1 MQKQIHINA
10 YTKQDGTQVREH
22 FRNIDTNDYRTPPIV
37 PENPGGPVID
47 EQNHNIFEKLFPN
60 IFNPTMNMNSAPVL
74 QGGVSVDVGF
84 PTGGI
89 GDVLGSIGGVLGAVI
104 GVGIE
109 LAPIAIQ
116 IYQAMNSGNGQA
128 VEYLKP
134 QFDTKI
140 KQLDTQV
147 AHMKTNIDNNVA
159 KLVNAKN
166 QAEYS
171 KIYEPLQID
180 WQEYQQ
186 IKNIVNRIK
195 VHANNGDFQSVA
207 EELGNFVSENPSGRV
222 VINNPIMQ
230 NVIANLRQNSSQI
243 LNAGNIDD
251 FWKNSAQSLIPKYN
265 NIPILP
271 KYFSD
276 LAIKNLA
283 QLTNNTLNNSRPEA
297 RQLMNLSLNLPDGTY
312 SNSQYSM
319 IPPIFNEQLNNYLQ
333 SNGMKPFI
341 PKGMKGIVFDK
352 SSPLSQKLSNLE
364 QLQNDVRKEL
374 AKNPDAKCIT
384 GLGIDTDKN
393 LQYSIGNYTIINP
406 HIENGV
412 FKGTLIDIYDFDW
425 EKLEDDFKNLKLYG
439 INNPA
444 YFLQEIHILQKY
456 YSLIPIEF
464 KL

>member
-1 MQKQIHINA
+1 MQKQ
-10 YTKQDGTQVREH
+10 
-22 FRNIDTNDYRTPPIV
+22 
-37 PENPGGPVID
+37 
-47 EQNHNIFEKLFPN
+47 
-60 IFNPTMNMNSAPVL
+60 
-74 QGGVSVDVGF
+74 
-84 PTGGI
+84 
-89 GDVLGSIGGVLGAVI
+89 VI

-140 KQLDTQV
+140 KQLDTKV

-171 KIYEPLQID
+171 KIYEPLQKD

-186 IKNIVNRIK
+186 VKNIVNRIK

-207 EELGNFVSENPSGRV
+207 NELGNFVSENPSGRV

-230 NVIANLRQNSSQI
+230 NIIANLRQNSSQI

-251 FWKNSAQSLIPKYN
+251 FLKNSAQSLIPKYN

-297 RQLMNLSLNLPDGTY
+297 RQLMDLSLNLPDGTY

-341 PKGMKGIVFDK
+341 PKDMKGIVFDK

-374 AKNPDAKCIT
+374 TKNPDAKCIT

-425 EKLEDDFKNLKLYG
+425 EKLEDNFKNLELYG